1 MYFMYYS
8 AKITLHYILLEVA
21 IDNCDRKTKVAMYL
35 LPSAGLPMLQCIPLG
50 RFLQMLLP

>member
-8 AKITLHYILLEVA
+8 AKITLHYFLEVA

-35 LPSAGLPMLQCIPLG
+35 LPSAGLPML
-50 RFLQMLLP
+50 